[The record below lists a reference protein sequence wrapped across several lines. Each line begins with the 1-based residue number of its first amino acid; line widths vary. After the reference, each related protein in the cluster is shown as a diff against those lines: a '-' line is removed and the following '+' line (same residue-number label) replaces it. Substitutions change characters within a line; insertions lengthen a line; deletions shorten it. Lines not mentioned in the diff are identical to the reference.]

1 MSRYFHA
8 SRFTNAHRSLCD
20 NASRSKISILGMT
33 NPQYINNVILTG
45 APPNTSPTQINP
57 GTPGVDFI
65 QPNPTVTIP
74 FPPGISPIVTE
85 VSVPNTNTNVDQIRV
100 VITSPNGTPL
110 VNVTSPS
117 GTNVVNQ
124 FPSTPLP
131 ENSTLTITL
140 LTPNDNSPQNVTISV
155 IACYT
160 PSTATTVVTSGT
172 VPPSISSTTPS
183 ITISSVSPGVTS
195 GTGKFIAN
203 I

>member
-1 MSRYFHA
+1 
-8 SRFTNAHRSLCD
+8 
-20 NASRSKISILGMT
+20 MT
-33 NPQYINNVILTG
+33 NSQYINNVILTG
-45 APPNTSPTQINP
+45 APPNTSSTQLNP

-65 QPNPTVTIP
+65 QSNPTVTIP
-74 FPPGISPIVTE
+74 FPPGITPIVVE

-100 VITSPNGTPL
+100 VVTSPNGTPL

-131 ENSTLTITL
+131 ENSILTITL
-140 LTPNDNSPQNVTISV
+140 LTPNNNPPRNVTISV

-172 VPPSISSTTPS
+172 VPPSVSATTSS
-183 ITISSVSPGVTS
+183 ITVSSVTTVVTT
-195 GTGKFIAN
+195 GTGTKTYN
-203 I
+203 